1 MLPAQAPLPTD
12 SSFPFQPDMGSHTS
26 IPISESLTGFS
37 NATTRQNAGSFSNTA
52 FEFAAFPGVG
62 GLNAPA
68 PTAVAE
74 RILVCGNDAL
84 DATSS
89 QVLADAMAPP
99 RAIEPS
105 R

>member
-1 MLPAQAPLPTD
+1 MLPAQAPLPAD

-68 PTAVAE
+68 SIGIAE
-74 RILVCGNDAL
+74 TILVCGSARDARP
-84 DATSS
+84 S
-89 QVLADAMAPP
+89 QVFAAAMAPP